1 MSTERYVILG
11 VLALLSAALTKI
23 SSKILKSAGEKEH
36 SFKRILL
43 RPALT
48 HSTLVL
54 SLESEPR

>member
-1 MSTERYVILG
+1 MCTEKYFILG
-11 VLALLSAALTKI
+11 VLALLSSRLTKT

-43 RPALT
+43 GLALT

-54 SLESEPR
+54 SLEREPR